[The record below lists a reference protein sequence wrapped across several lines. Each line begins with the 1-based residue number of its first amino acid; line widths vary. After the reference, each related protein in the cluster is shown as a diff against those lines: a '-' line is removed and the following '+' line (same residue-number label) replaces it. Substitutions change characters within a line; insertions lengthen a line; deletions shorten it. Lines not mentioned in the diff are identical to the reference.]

1 MNTKLALSVEEFQ
14 PFSRKV
20 NEKSVSLCPNPSR
33 KARVALEKKHFREY
47 ITKVNLYNK
56 DRK

>member
-33 KARVALEKKHFREY
+33 KARVALEKN
-47 ITKVNLYNK
+47 ILDNI
-56 DRK
+56 

>member
-1 MNTKLALSVEEFQ
+1 MNTKLALSVYL

-33 KARVALEKKHFREY
+33 KARVALEKN
-47 ITKVNLYNK
+47 ILDNI
-56 DRK
+56 